1 MNWNNLFKFVFL
13 FVVISLVGCGQ
24 SKNNGAQLNVASN
37 QTESALLNTN
47 DNGELSYKKHCMS
60 CHQKDAGG
68 IPKMYPPLSKNSV
81 ISGDKDNLIKIVL
94 NGMSGEIEVDGI
106 KYNGVMASYRN
117 LSDAEIASVLNYLR
131 SNFGNE
137 GEMITPAQVKALR

>member
-13 FVVISLVGCGQ
+13 FIAISLVSCGQ
-24 SKNNGAQLNVASN
+24 TKNKGAQMNVADN
-37 QTESALLNTN
+37 QAESVLNNN

-81 ISGDKDNLIKIVL
+81 ISGDKDELIKIVL
-94 NGMSGEIEVDGI
+94 NGMSGEIEVNGI

-117 LSDAEIASVLNYLR
+117 LSDTEIASVLNYLR
-131 SNFGNE
+131 SNFGNK
-137 GEMITPAQVKALR
+137 GEIITPAQVKALR